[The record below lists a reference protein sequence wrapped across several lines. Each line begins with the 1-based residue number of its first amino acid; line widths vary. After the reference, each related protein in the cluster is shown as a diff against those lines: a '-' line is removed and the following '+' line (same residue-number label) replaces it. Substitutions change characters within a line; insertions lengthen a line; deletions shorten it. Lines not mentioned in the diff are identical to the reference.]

1 MNSEFIEQI
10 VKWHEQ
16 NKQMIIV
23 HGGGLVIS
31 QTLQEHNHTTHKI
44 NGIRITPKEDLPLIY
59 HALVDKVGKHLYPQN
74 NHLSQCNSSV
84 SKFRRQRQ

>member
-1 MNSEFIEQI
+1 MKEYYSHKIGGIATENLNSEFIEQI

-59 HALVDKVGKHLYPQN
+59 HALVEEAN
-74 NHLSQCNSSV
+74 ILSIN
-84 SKFRRQRQ
+84 